1 MDPCCGDLRYC
12 WWPPLVAED
21 RNEDLMS
28 VLNRLVQVLTE
39 AAPWPLRAELDELR
53 TEMETFMRQ
62 TEEAIAAINTETDNL
77 AVRIEQ
83 VMANADQATADQLGP
98 IATRLRSIA
107 ADPADPVP
115 GEPLPGGPNTI

>member
-1 MDPCCGDLRYC
+1 MNL
-12 WWPPLVAED
+12 
-21 RNEDLMS
+21 
-28 VLNRLVQVLTE
+28 LNKLVQVLTE

-53 TEMETFMRQ
+53 TDMETFMRQ

-83 VMANADQATADQLGP
+83 VMANADQATAAQLGP

-115 GEPLPGGPNTI
+115 GEPLPGGPDTV

>member
-1 MDPCCGDLRYC
+1 VNL
-12 WWPPLVAED
+12 
-21 RNEDLMS
+21 
-28 VLNRLVQVLTE
+28 LNKLVQVLAE
-39 AAPWPLRAELDELR
+39 AAPWPLRTDLDQLR

-77 AVRIEQ
+77 AARIET
-83 VMANADQATADQLGP
+83 VMVNADQATADKLGP